1 MSTGKPALKK
11 RSLGQITGFLVVM
24 SALSRVLGYMREIVM
39 TTAFGQGWMTDA
51 YKAAFLIPDFLYLVL
66 IGGAFST
73 AFIPVLSGYVSEHRE
88 DEAWH
93 VASTLFNLMLIAVFI
108 GIFGCYLA
116 VPWIM
121 QHFLAV
127 GYAENTQQLAVYLT
141 RMMLLQS
148 FFMCLSGICQGICHV
163 YQQFSA
169 PAIGS
174 LLYNIAIIA
183 IGIWLMPAI
192 GITGFAIGVVVGSYL
207 NFLAHIPVLMKIG
220 VKYRPVLDVRHEGVY
235 EFFRLALPVVLG
247 LSVIYLNFFVTQNLG
262 SRLDEGTV
270 TALNNANRL
279 MQLPV
284 GVFATA
290 IASAFF
296 PTLTQLVA
304 KHDMDGFKEKMVSG
318 INLNNFILIPASVG
332 LIAVAE
338 PLIRALFM
346 QGRFTENNVTLT
358 ASLLI
363 FYCIGIIGYSQQQ
376 ILNRGF
382 YAIRD
387 TKSAVL
393 VNCGIIFINIILSFV
408 FVRVFSARGLALAYS
423 VAGLVSMVL
432 LYVILR
438 NKVGSLGSR
447 KIFISFVKICIASGV
462 MGIVVVLSSRVS
474 EIFLDS
480 SLKSHQMIELF
491 GAVGIGIVV
500 FVAMAYLLHIEEM
513 DDFTALIKRKLHLN
527 R

>member
-1 MSTGKPALKK
+1 MSAKKPVLKK
-11 RSLGQITGFLVVM
+11 RSLGQITGFLVIM

-73 AFIPVLSGYVSEHRE
+73 AFIPVLSGYVSEDRE

-93 VASTLFNLMLIAVFI
+93 VASTIFNLMLIAVFV
-108 GIFGCYLA
+108 GIFACYLA
-116 VPWIM
+116 VPFIM
-121 QHFLAV
+121 EHFLAV
-127 GYAENTQQLAVYLT
+127 GYADNTQQLAIYLT

-183 IGIWLMPAI
+183 IGLWLMPVI
-192 GITGFAIGVVVGSYL
+192 GITGFAIGVVIGSYL

-220 VKYRPVLDVRHEGVY
+220 VRYRPVLDIKHEGVSD
-235 EFFRLALPVVLG
+235 FFRLALPVVLG

-262 SRLDEGTV
+262 SQLDEGTV

-296 PTLTQLVA
+296 PTLTQLIA
-304 KHDMDGFKEKMVSG
+304 KHDMTGFKQKMVSG

-332 LIAVAE
+332 LIVVAE

-346 QGRFTENNVTLT
+346 QGRFTEDNVTLT
-358 ASLLI
+358 ASVLI
-363 FYCIGIIGYSQQQ
+363 FYCIGIVGYSQQQ

-382 YAIRD
+382 YAVRD
-387 TKSAVL
+387 TKSAVV
-393 VNCGIIFINIILSFV
+393 VNCTIIFINIILSFI
-408 FVRVFSARGLALAYS
+408 FVRIFSARGLALAYS
-423 VAGLVSMVL
+423 VAGIVSMVL
-432 LYVILR
+432 LYGILSS
-438 NKVGSLGSR
+438 KVGELGSR
-447 KIFISFVKICIASGV
+447 KIIISFMKICMASAV
-462 MGIVVVLSSRVS
+462 MGTVVFLTTRLS
-474 EIFLDS
+474 EIFLDVT
-480 SLKSHQMIELF
+480 LKSHQLIELF
-491 GAVGIGIVV
+491 GAVGIGVIV
-500 FVAMAYLLHIEEM
+500 FVGMAYLLHIEEM
-513 DDFTALIKRKLHLN
+513 DDFVGLLKRKLHLT
-527 R
+527 